1 MNYKED
7 KEIAKLINHLKEIN
21 KQMDNPNEKIRDV
34 LINIQNDY
42 SVESGIIERIN
53 ANWDNS
59 KITNINNIG
68 IATLY
73 GKLPIYKTFC
83 LEKLS
88 QKVSKE
94 LYNEILKFEG
104 II

>member
-21 KQMDNPNEKIRDV
+21 EQMNNPNEKIRDV
-34 LINIQNDY
+34 LTNIQNDY
-42 SVESGIIERIN
+42 SVESNIIERIS
-53 ANWDNS
+53 ASWDNS
-59 KITNINNIG
+59 RITNINNID

-94 LYNEILKFEG
+94 SYNEILKSEK